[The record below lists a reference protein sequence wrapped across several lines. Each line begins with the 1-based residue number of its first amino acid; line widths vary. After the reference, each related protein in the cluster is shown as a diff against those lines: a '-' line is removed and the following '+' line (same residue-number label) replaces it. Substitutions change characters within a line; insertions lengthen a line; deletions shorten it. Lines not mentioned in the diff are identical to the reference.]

1 MTGRFT
7 APLVIA
13 AAIAAIAGICGV
25 AIFDVPLIAKAAI
38 ISPIV
43 VVLACGV
50 IAVYKVWKIE
60 YEKNLVSQ
68 RDVRVLEDKIRP
80 KLRVSFDMN
89 DFGCVRPG
97 TEVYQKQSPVYGEN
111 RSLTITGIVQPH
123 TLVPTTRMAG
133 FDVDFPKP
141 EFFATYY
148 RLQVNCDGVESVAN
162 CFGRLESV
170 SENGM
175 PIHHWEPTV
184 LPFAPSEHGDA
195 ASKKIHRGS
204 PAFLDFMF
212 ISEDNRAE
220 IIPLGF
226 TGSSSVDWRRIFSE
240 PGLYVMRINILSDT
254 PTVAVDL
261 SFNWTGDRATSE
273 ITCREASL

>member
-1 MTGRFT
+1 MRT
-7 APLVIA
+7 AGNGSL
-13 AAIAAIAGICGV
+13 
-25 AIFDVPLIAKAAI
+25 
-38 ISPIV
+38 S
-43 VVLACGV
+43 
-50 IAVYKVWKIE
+50 
-60 YEKNLVSQ
+60 
-68 RDVRVLEDKIRP
+68 
-80 KLRVSFDMN
+80 
-89 DFGCVRPG
+89 
-97 TEVYQKQSPVYGEN
+97 KQSPVYGEN

-141 EFFATYY
+141 EFSQLIMASGQL
-148 RLQVNCDGVESVAN
+148 RWRGIQLQTVLVA
-162 CFGRLESV
+162 SKAY

-195 ASKKIHRGS
+195 ASKRIHRGS

-261 SFNWTGDRATSE
+261 SFNWTGDRATSW
-273 ITCREASL
+273 ITCREAVWDGARACMYLSSPRIGLKEEGCMRQIASILGSIS